1 MNHQEY
7 SDIIEQARKK
17 IQKYQRE
24 VESKQTII
32 FEVKQQC
39 NELKAQLTVA
49 QHSLQLLQQNIQ
61 QKEREKQEIQTK
73 ISTQEELR
81 HELKAEVAQLNAQ
94 KVEASEGING
104 LESRHKELRAEKS

>member
-1 MNHQEY
+1 MLGIPAAAVTVMTLILSRGNFIAAIGAGIGTAVSVY
-7 SDIIEQARKK
+7 VTNSR
-17 IQKYQRE
+17 
-24 VESKQTII
+24 
-32 FEVKQQC
+32 F
-39 NELKAQLTVA
+39 TVA